1 MEKVL
6 GFSIEIKGQE
16 SELSKM
22 SDLKREIIAV
32 EDQINKLK
40 DATKGNIGA
49 QKASATQMAE
59 LEATLKA
66 LKKSYNE
73 QEKAL
78 IDNATGVTKLKE
90 EQKRATEARKAE
102 VVEQKKLAKEQK
114 QSEQEAK
121 NLAKQEAALAKERQK
136 AQVEIQRKIQ
146 KEEELR
152 IKNTH
157 VFGSYNQL
165 VQVNKQLSAEL
176 RAMPIDP
183 TNAKFKQLQ
192 AQLNANTEKLKDF
205 DKEIGRSF
213 RNVGNYGDSLKSI
226 AGSLGIAFGLN
237 EIISFGKEAVQ
248 TAAKVE
254 GIERAFRALSKPG
267 LLDELR
273 EATKGTVSDME
284 LMKAAVNANNFQIP
298 LETMANLLKFAQQR
312 AQETGQSVD
321 YLVESIVTGIARKS
335 PLILDNLGINVQRI
349 NTKFKE
355 TGDFAKAAGMIIE
368 EELQKQGTLAL
379 TTADKISRLD
389 AMWQNLKAT
398 LGKSLVNEFNA
409 VLEYFEV
416 LGGKLTFQELQM
428 RRAAE
433 QQKKIATVFGD
444 EMLKIASKSENDKAQ
459 IIYQTNLKIIE
470 TSNKIQKEGNAVQR
484 AILQEQLKGYQNL
497 YDQLKKEA
505 PAAVKTYTEEELKE
519 IEAARKKKE
528 DEIKKN
534 NEMILKL
541 SAELAKGQVD
551 LMEEG
556 IEKEKEKIK
565 VKYKL
570 EIDELKRQL
579 INKKKLREDE
589 IKLNEQINKRI
600 AQLEQQQSKDLEKL
614 DKEDVKKKEQ
624 IAFKKL
630 EIEEQIAIEEAKQA
644 YDNEEEKQEAILAIQ
659 KEYAQQKIDLLQA
672 SSDAETDEVRLQ
684 IARLQT
690 VIDSEIKTKKPKK
703 GESPFEKMFGTDA
716 ETAKVAIDSALQLA
730 KQISDAI
737 FEAQSARNQRLLDN
751 NLQAIE
757 AQSETELMLLENRL
771 RNGQITEAQF
781 AQEKKEIDAKQRQDE
796 IAAKRE
802 AFEKEKKLKKQ
813 QIAITLALELI
824 KIAAAYAEIPYVG
837 WATAA
842 IQAAAATAAAGVQM
856 AVIDNQ
862 KFAQGGIAKGPSHAN
877 GGIPFTVQGQ
887 GGYEMEGGE
896 AIINKRSTAMFGGLL
911 SIVNQLGG
919 GKKFAQGGIPLPMSN
934 NNSILPQ
941 LGLNMDSFA
950 ERIVSGINNKK
961 VYQTESDVR
970 GVIQRVSQIESE
982 STF

>member
-32 EDQINKLK
+32 ENQINKLK
-40 DATKGNIGA
+40 DATKGNVGA

-59 LEATLKA
+59 MNANLKTLKKEYSENE
-66 LKKSYNE
+66 KKV
-73 QEKAL
+73 
-78 IDNATGVTKLKE
+78 IDNT
-90 EQKRATEARKAE
+90 RA
-102 VVEQKKLAKEQK
+102 LNNAK
-114 QSEQEAK
+114 
-121 NLAKQEAALAKERQK
+121 
-136 AQVEIQRKIQ
+136 
-146 KEEELR
+146 
-152 IKNTH
+152 
-157 VFGSYNQL
+157 GSYNAL
-165 VQVNKQLSAEL
+165 VAENKRLSAEL
-176 RAMPIDP
+176 RAMPIDA

-192 AQLNANTEKLKDF
+192 QQLVANTDKLKDF

-237 EIISFGKEAVQ
+237 EIVSFGKEAVQ

-254 GIERAFRALSKPG
+254 GIERAFRALNKPG

-284 LMKAAVNANNFQIP
+284 LMKAAVSANNFQIP

-349 NTKFKE
+349 NTKFKQ
-355 TGDFAKAAGMIIE
+355 TGDFAKAAGIVVQ
-368 EELQKQGTLAL
+368 EELTKQGDLAL
-379 TTADKISRLD
+379 TTADKIDRLSVRWDHFKTTVGEALIQAGAGFEDLLSRISGNKNE
-389 AMWQNLKAT
+389 AMEKVAQSVTGTKDFYKKEFESIVQTAKLSEANRLKAI
-398 LGKSLVNEFNA
+398 KDNEVQIKLA
-409 VLEYFEV
+409 LES
-416 LGGKLTFQELQM
+416 
-428 RRAAE
+428 A
-433 QQKKIATVFGD
+433 QQ
-444 EMLKIASKSENDKAQ
+444 SKSA
-459 IIYQTNLKIIE
+459 
-470 TSNKIQKEGNAVQR
+470 AQR
-484 AILQEQLKGYQNL
+484 ASYAQEALMRQQFNDRLLNL
-497 YDQLKKEA
+497 NKEFA
-505 PAAVKTYTEEELKE
+505 KQYTDEEIKAMEE
-519 IEAARKKKE
+519 ARKKKE

-534 NEMILKL
+534 NELILKL
-541 SAELAKGQVD
+541 SEELAKGQID
-551 LMEEG
+551 LMKSG
-556 IEKEKEKIK
+556 LEKDVATVELR
-565 VKYKL
+565 YDQ
-570 EIDELKRQL
+570 EINALKRQE
-579 INKKKLREDE
+579 IKKKKLRDDE
-589 IKLNEQINKRI
+589 IKANESLNKRI
-600 AQLEQQQSKDLEKL
+600 AQLEKLKQQEIEALGNKALKDNESL
-614 DKEDVKKKEQ
+614 
-624 IAFKKL
+624 AYKKL
-630 EIEEQIAIEEAKQA
+630 EIEEQIAIENAKQS
-644 YDNEEEKQEAILAIQ
+644 YDNEEEKQEAILQIQ
-659 KEYAQQKIDLLQA
+659 KDYAQQKIDLLQA
-672 SSDAETDEVRLQ
+672 SSEAETDEVKLQ

-690 VIDSEIKTKKPKK
+690 VIDSELKTKKPKK

-862 KFAQGGIAKGPSHAN
+862 KFSLGGVAKGPSHAN
-877 GGIPFTVQGQ
+877 GGIPFTVQGR

-911 SIVNQLGG
+911 SVVNQLGG

-970 GVIQRVSQIESE
+970 GVIQRVAQIESE

>member
-22 SDLKREIIAV
+22 SDLKREIISV
-32 EDQINKLK
+32 ENQINKLK

-59 LEATLKA
+59 MNANLKTLKKEYSENE
-66 LKKSYNE
+66 KKV
-73 QEKAL
+73 
-78 IDNATGVTKLKE
+78 IDNT
-90 EQKRATEARKAE
+90 RA
-102 VVEQKKLAKEQK
+102 LNNAK
-114 QSEQEAK
+114 
-121 NLAKQEAALAKERQK
+121 
-136 AQVEIQRKIQ
+136 
-146 KEEELR
+146 
-152 IKNTH
+152 
-157 VFGSYNQL
+157 GSYNAL
-165 VQVNKQLSAEL
+165 VAENKRLSAEL
-176 RAMPIDP
+176 RSMPIDA

-192 AQLNANTEKLKDF
+192 QQLVANTDKLKDF

-237 EIISFGKEAVQ
+237 EIVSFGKEAVQ

-254 GIERAFRALSKPG
+254 GIERAFRALNKPG

-284 LMKAAVNANNFQIP
+284 LMKAAVSANNFQIP

-335 PLILDNLGINVQRI
+335 PLILDNLGINVQRV
-349 NTKFKE
+349 NAKFKE
-355 TGDFAKAAGMIIE
+355 TGDFAKAAGMIVE

-389 AMWQNLKAT
+389 AMWQNFKAT
-398 LGKSLVNEFNA
+398 LGKALVGEFNA

-428 RRAAE
+428 RRTTE
-433 QQKKIATVFGD
+433 EQKKIATVFGD
-444 EMLKIASKSENDKAQ
+444 EMLKIASKSETDKAQ
-459 IIYQTNLKIIE
+459 IIYQTNLKIID
-470 TSNKIQKEGNAVQR
+470 TANKIQKEGNAVQR

-505 PAAVKTYTEEELKE
+505 PAAVRTYTEEELKE
-519 IEAARKKKE
+519 MEAARKKKE

-534 NEMILKL
+534 NDMILKL

-556 IEKEKEKIK
+556 LEKEREKIK
-565 VKYKL
+565 IKYKL
-570 EIDELKRQL
+570 EIDKLKRQL

-614 DKEDVKKKEQ
+614 DNEDLKKKEQ

-659 KEYAQQKIDLLQA
+659 KEYAQQKIDLLRA
-672 SSDAETDEVRLQ
+672 SSDAQSDEVLLQ
-684 IARLQT
+684 IARLET
-690 VIDSEIKTKKPKK
+690 VLDSEVKKKKPKK

-862 KFAQGGIAKGPSHAN
+862 KFAQGGIAQGPSHAN
-877 GGIPFTVQGQ
+877 GGIPFTVQGR

-919 GKKFAQGGIPLPMSN
+919 GKKFAQGGIPMPMSN
-934 NNSILPQ
+934 NNAILPQ

-970 GVIQRVSQIESE
+970 GVIKKVSTIESE